1 MCQPSRRAATGRWLA
16 RAVVVAC
23 LGTLGLGVPPA
34 HAAPEQGGESVRKT
48 KTAQDSARSPELP
61 QKVFDVL
68 EQIQQP
74 EGAPPPG
81 FIGGRIFQ
89 NRERRL
95 PRGAY
100 REYDVNPKIRGQTRG
115 PERLV
120 IDQRSGKAYYSPD
133 HYRTFAP
140 IN

>member
-1 MCQPSRRAATGRWLA
+1 M
-16 RAVVVAC
+16 
-23 LGTLGLGVPPA
+23 A
-34 HAAPEQGGESVRKT
+34 HAAPEQGGESVWLTR
-48 KTAQDSARSPELP
+48 TAQDSERSPELP

-68 EQIQQP
+68 EQIRQH

-95 PRGAY
+95 PRGRY
-100 REYDVNPKIRGQTRG
+100 REYDVNPKIRGQNRG

-120 IDQRSGKAYYSPD
+120 IDQRSGKAYYTRD
-133 HYRTFAP
+133 HYRSFVP
-140 IN
+140 VQ